1 MWSWFLKKHINQTSH
16 TLLSFINMQGAER
29 HISCQFPQ
37 KFSKRKPP
45 NLESPTLFEPKNLN
59 LPSKIS
65 NFGSAQA
72 CIHLYPRSNRYA
84 ALPAEDLSFL
94 ENHVRNVGMGWRLT
108 FLVLRVVESQTSQS
122 YLEFRPSNF
131 HRCWNLTSI
140 CSIVQKTFHRTCLD
154 KTNFTSQ
161 PLLHMAKTARKR
173 ERHACCFQCFLR
185 LSDSH
190 ILPELHHQ
198 SVGNRYSYPKQHRSR
213 RRIHCLGRM
222 SLKRDFR
229 SKTRKAEAITVIGSG
244 LILLMEEIQNNHLG
258 WKKTCKDL

>member
-1 MWSWFLKKHINQTSH
+1 MWSWFLKNISTKPVIF
-16 TLLSFINMQGAER
+16 LVSFINMQGAER
-29 HISCQFPQ
+29 NISCQFPQ
-37 KFSKRKPP
+37 KCSKRKPP

-59 LPSKIS
+59 LLS

-84 ALPAEDLSFL
+84 ALPVEDLSFL

-108 FLVLRVVESQTSQS
+108 FLVLGVVESQTSRS
-122 YLEFRPSNF
+122 YLEFLPSNF
-131 HRCWNLTSI
+131 HRCVFDFDLWY
-140 CSIVQKTFHRTCLD
+140 CQKTFHKTCLD
-154 KTNFTSQ
+154 KTYFTSQ
-161 PLLHMAKTARKR
+161 QLLHMAKPARKR
-173 ERHACCFQCFLR
+173 ERHSCCFQCFLR

-198 SVGNRYSYPKQHRSR
+198 SVGNRYSYPKQHRSH

-222 SLKRDFR
+222 FLNRDFR
-229 SKTRKAEAITVIGSG
+229 SKTWRAEAITVIGSG

-258 WKKTCKDL
+258 CKKNL